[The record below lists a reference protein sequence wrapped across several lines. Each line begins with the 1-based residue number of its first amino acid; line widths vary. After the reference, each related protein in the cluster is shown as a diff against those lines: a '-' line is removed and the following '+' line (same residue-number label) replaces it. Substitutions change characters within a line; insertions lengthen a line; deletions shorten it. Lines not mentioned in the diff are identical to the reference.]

1 LLHWEVVKDVEIFVA
16 GTLGLQNKM
25 CSSAN
30 MRRNQP
36 DYIIIA
42 LGTRFSTRG
51 VRFEDNELQTSSGF

>member
-1 LLHWEVVKDVEIFVA
+1 
-16 GTLGLQNKM
+16 
-25 CSSAN
+25 

-51 VRFEDNELQTSSGF
+51 VRFEDNELKTSSGF